1 MDSSIDGKKYF
12 KNFLTLLSGNTLG
25 QLFPFI
31 FAPFLVNYFGPTDF
45 AILANFMAIVSMLG
59 VVSSGRLELAIPL
72 PENKEKAQNIAY
84 TGILITIGVGV
95 LSLLIPL
102 FSGQITKFY
111 GDAELSEYLWLVPLS
126 VVSYGLLGVASNWNL
141 RHEKFRT
148 ISIGRVVQSILNG
161 GVALLL
167 GYLAFGPVGL
177 IVGWLLSQYAN
188 IFILVLRLKRKH
200 QRTDLG
206 RKTIKE
212 TLIEFKDFPL
222 INSLHAFTDI
232 FVSQFLLFWVIS
244 SYFGM
249 EELGFFAIMHKY
261 VRAPISLISS
271 SVSQLFFVEASK
283 GVNEKTNIMPVAL
296 KTIKTSLFFGIPF
309 IIVLLLFAPVLFEW
323 YLGPIWAEAGVYAQY
338 MTPVFFFMFIM
349 SPVSIL
355 PIIMKEQ
362 KRAFL
367 LSLFGYGT
375 SLAALF
381 IAVSMGYEFKMALLF
396 YSFTFCLY
404 FIITLFWYRHLI
416 RNNYEGNN

>member
-1 MDSSIDGKKYF
+1 MDSKKYF
-12 KNFLTLLSGNTLG
+12 TNFLTLLSGNTLG

-31 FAPFLVNYFGPTDF
+31 FAPFLVNYFEPTDF

-72 PENKEKAQNIAY
+72 PKDKEKAQNIAY

-323 YLGPIWAEAGVYAQY
+323 YLGPIWAEAGIYAQY